1 MVVTKAQLG
10 LAAFMV
16 YYIPDIVFFAVDF
29 PVTHEASALLVQKL
43 LAYTTLEASRMRNE
57 GAFDVGVIGML
68 DVDVLS
74 LLSIRQMV
82 NVFHNRIL
90 ISSIIAN

>member
-29 PVTHEASALLVQKL
+29 PVSHEASALFIQKL
-43 LAYTTLEASRMRNE
+43 LALTTLEAGRMPLQ
-57 GAFDVGVIGML
+57 VG
-68 DVDVLS
+68 
-74 LLSIRQMV
+74 RYT
-82 NVFHNRIL
+82 
-90 ISSIIAN
+90 

>member
-1 MVVTKAQLG
+1 MKIRKKKSAKVFPCSFPNPSMVVTKAQLG

-43 LAYTTLEASRMRNE
+43 LAYTTLEASRMPLQ
-57 GAFDVGVIGML
+57 VGC
-68 DVDVLS
+68 
-74 LLSIRQMV
+74 
-82 NVFHNRIL
+82 HT
-90 ISSIIAN
+90 